1 MHILIHSRVQK
12 FCLPIKNTIHYIKE
26 RNMLKRF
33 FLFIALSALVFQS
46 CSKNLP
52 QTGSTGS
59 TGSDLNAPI
68 NAEMLI
74 PGRVIVQMDPAQT
87 KSNGTFSPSALKL
100 QLTRSSN
107 LDIISAERIIP
118 DEAITTFGTLSL
130 TRSGSTFSSPE
141 MMQTLLLV
149 KFTSATQNETASVI
163 ESLRQDPLVI
173 YAEPDYRLDLVQVPN
188 DPDFSQLWGMT
199 RIQAPQAWDIQT
211 GSHDVVVAVI
221 DTGVKYNHADLTNNI
236 LRDTNGNV
244 VGYNFA
250 DSTSDPMD
258 LNGHGTHCSG
268 TIGGQGNN
276 SIGVAGVN
284 WNVKIMPLKFLG
296 EEGGS
301 TTDAI
306 KAIDFAIAKNAD
318 IMSNSWGGGGF
329 SEALKQAIERA
340 QAAGILFVVAAG
352 NDGKNNDTTPTYPAN
367 YSLPNMIV
375 VASTAWDGSKETLSS
390 FSNYGKT
397 VDLAAPGSSIYSTWN
412 DGAYKSISG
421 TSMATPHVAG
431 VAALIKAQ
439 HPDWTYAQIKDKIL
453 TSVDKMDSL
462 TTVGCTISSGWWSTT
477 KCEVATG
484 GRLNAFKALQSDDEI
499 SPTVSITAPANGAS
513 VANTITITANAQD
526 NIKVTKVVFSITPG
540 AILCEDTVAPFS
552 CSFNTTNVT
561 NGQYT
566 LNAKAYDAA
575 GNQGN
580 AAPVTIQV
588 ANEVDTEAPVASIT
602 SPADGAAV
610 SGTITIKA
618 NASDNV
624 GVSKVEFYINGILVS
639 TDTAAPYEHV
649 FNTLTVSNL
658 PHNFFVKAYDAMGNA
673 GTSATVVV
681 SVENYDTELPVVAIT
696 SPANNSSFGI
706 GQKAITVNATDNAG
720 VAKVE
725 LFINDAPAGTKT
737 AAPYSFTYDFSTAG
751 TFSIKA
757 VATDLSGNQAQAVI
771 TVSVSLF
778 TCQDWYASNYSHVTA
793 GRAKKGGSW
802 NMYAVTIGSGET
814 LGLYNMFYSSWVRET
829 SPGYFE
835 KGECPN

>member
-1 MHILIHSRVQK
+1 
-12 FCLPIKNTIHYIKE
+12 
-26 RNMLKRF
+26 
-33 FLFIALSALVFQS
+33 
-46 CSKNLP
+46 
-52 QTGSTGS
+52 
-59 TGSDLNAPI
+59 
-68 NAEMLI
+68 
-74 PGRVIVQMDPAQT
+74 
-87 KSNGTFSPSALKL
+87 
-100 QLTRSSN
+100 
-107 LDIISAERIIP
+107 
-118 DEAITTFGTLSL
+118 
-130 TRSGSTFSSPE
+130 
-141 MMQTLLLV
+141 
-149 KFTSATQNETASVI
+149 
-163 ESLRQDPLVI
+163 
-173 YAEPDYRLDLVQVPN
+173 
-188 DPDFSQLWGMT
+188 
-199 RIQAPQAWDIQT
+199 
-211 GSHDVVVAVI
+211 
-221 DTGVKYNHADLTNNI
+221 
-236 LRDTNGNV
+236 
-244 VGYNFA
+244 
-250 DSTSDPMD
+250 
-258 LNGHGTHCSG
+258 
-268 TIGGQGNN
+268 
-276 SIGVAGVN
+276 
-284 WNVKIMPLKFLG
+284 
-296 EEGGS
+296 
-301 TTDAI
+301 
-306 KAIDFAIAKNAD
+306 
-318 IMSNSWGGGGF
+318 
-329 SEALKQAIERA
+329 
-340 QAAGILFVVAAG
+340 
-352 NDGKNNDTTPTYPAN
+352 
-367 YSLPNMIV
+367 
-375 VASTAWDGSKETLSS
+375 
-390 FSNYGKT
+390 
-397 VDLAAPGSSIYSTWN
+397 
-412 DGAYKSISG
+412 
-421 TSMATPHVAG
+421 
-431 VAALIKAQ
+431 
-439 HPDWTYAQIKDKIL
+439 
-453 TSVDKMDSL
+453 
-462 TTVGCTISSGWWSTT
+462 
-477 KCEVATG
+477 
-484 GRLNAFKALQSDDEI
+484 
-499 SPTVSITAPANGAS
+499 